1 MAGNYRAGGSPPS
14 VIDDNPAGCSGVKH
28 HRCIVSTSCRNF
40 SSHKR
45 ANLYRRDR
53 RLDTSSN
60 SYRADLVAVSAIP
73 ARCLTDCFLVSPN
86 NFFDSSYLKFPE
98 FLERGKLYRSI
109 DINLENDFIKF
120 LGQSGSAKESKLEAT
135 DIELMVERVEYL
147 YARRENVP
155 ASNWGK

>member
-1 MAGNYRAGGSPPS
+1 MS
-14 VIDDNPAGCSGVKH
+14 
-28 HRCIVSTSCRNF
+28 HRLLF
-40 SSHKR
+40 SR
-45 ANLYRRDR
+45 FAEQFL
-53 RLDTSSN
+53 RLVLSEISRI
-60 SYRADLVAVSAIP
+60 SR
-73 ARCLTDCFLVSPN
+73 
-86 NFFDSSYLKFPE
+86 K
-98 FLERGKLYRSI
+98 GKIISRSI

>member
-1 MAGNYRAGGSPPS
+1 MS
-14 VIDDNPAGCSGVKH
+14 
-28 HRCIVSTSCRNF
+28 HRLLF
-40 SSHKR
+40 SR
-45 ANLYRRDR
+45 FAEQFLR
-53 RLDTSSN
+53 
-60 SYRADLVAVSAIP
+60 
-73 ARCLTDCFLVSPN
+73 LVS
-86 NFFDSSYLKFPE
+86 SSRK
-98 FLERGKLYRSI
+98 GKIISRSI